1 MALATW
7 IALWGVVLAGLA
19 GPSAGNKPN
28 VLFLVV
34 DDLRLELGCFG
45 KGHLIS
51 PNIDRLI
58 KRGRMFE
65 QAYCQQA

>member
-1 MALATW
+1 MALT
-7 IALWGVVLAGLA
+7 GLA

-34 DDLRLELGCFG
+34 DDLRPESGCFG
-45 KGHLIS
+45 EGHLIS
-51 PNIDRLI
+51 PNIDRLT

-65 QAYCQQA
+65 HAYCQQA